1 MATTPSPL
9 NDNSNRDGTDGW
21 CIPMTRATNDWAA
34 SVPFARKFGRAPLTP
49 HHPDALINDVIY
61 DRMVDPN
68 WSVLQRTFV
77 DKETAK
83 AEAQRR
89 FPTLHVPETLS
100 VMPVETLTS
109 PEELFDRLHP
119 YIDTD
124 AVAKPTHASGGVVF
138 LRDLVD
144 PVALRGLYDLASIDY
159 AAILREMQYWRLPR
173 KIIVETLIPAHRS
186 GPPDDYKFHCIHGEP
201 LLCQIDHGRF
211 EHPWSRLFHVPQ
223 FDAMDESDGLTAPNG
238 FAMATR
244 DRLDTMIAAARALS
258 APFEFVRI
266 DLYDGR
272 DGIYFGELTFTPA
285 ASLGIAPSSAGV
297 HRETATHHI
306 YSRTLM
312 DALRKAWKA
321 I

>member
-1 MATTPSPL
+1 MTWATSH
-9 NDNSNRDGTDGW
+9 RV
-21 CIPMTRATNDWAA
+21 A
-34 SVPFARKFGRAPLTP
+34 SLPFARKFGRAPLPP
-49 HHPDALINDVIY
+49 HHPNALINDVIH
-61 DRMVDPN
+61 DRMIDPN
-68 WSVLQRTFV
+68 WSALQRTFV

-89 FPTLHVPETLS
+89 FLTLRIPKTLA

-109 PEELFDRLHP
+109 PEQLFDRLRP
-119 YIDTD
+119 YAGTY

-144 PVALRGLYDLASIDY
+144 PAPLRELYDLASIDY

-173 KIIVETLIPAHRS
+173 KIIVEMLIPAHRS

-211 EHPWSRLFHVPQ
+211 EQPWSRLFRVPQ
-223 FDAMDESDGLTAPNG
+223 FDAMDESGGLTASNG

-244 DRLDTMIAAARALS
+244 DRLDMMTATARALL
-258 APFEFVRI
+258 APFEFVRV

-272 DGIYFGELTFTPA
+272 DGIYFGELTFTLA
-285 ASLGIAPSSAGV
+285 ASLGIAPSGAGV

-306 YSRTLM
+306 YSRPLI
-312 DALRKAWKA
+312 DALRRAWEA
-321 I
+321 S